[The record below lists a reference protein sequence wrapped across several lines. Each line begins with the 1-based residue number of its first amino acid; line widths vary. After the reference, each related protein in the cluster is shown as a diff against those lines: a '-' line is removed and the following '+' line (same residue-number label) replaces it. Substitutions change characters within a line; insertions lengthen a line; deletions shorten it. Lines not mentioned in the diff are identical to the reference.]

1 MKKVFLAVLDGYGT
15 ARNLYDS
22 AITPESSP
30 EIFRMQREYAS
41 SKVKTSGLAAGL
53 PEGQMG
59 NSEVG
64 HLNIGAGRIVYQ
76 DLTKISK
83 AVKDGDFFANEAFI
97 QAAEHTK
104 QRSSKLHIM
113 GLVSD
118 GGVHSSDIHYKALI
132 EAARRNGA
140 ENVFIHCF
148 TDGRDTPPKSAIN
161 YVRQLEEYINEL
173 GYGKIVSVC
182 GRYYA
187 MDRDSR
193 FERTRTAYE
202 ALAEGRAEIS
212 SSASEYIQKSYAE
225 GITDEFLK
233 PCLIADGVSDICTI
247 DSGDAV
253 IFFNFRPDRAR
264 QLSGA
269 LMEED
274 FSGFERVRKD
284 DLFFVSMTQYDETFS
299 FAAAAYPPKE
309 IENTLGEYLSSL
321 GMKQLRIAETEK
333 YAHVTY
339 FFNGGNETA
348 YAGEDRILIPSPK
361 VATYDLKPEM
371 SAPETAEELQRQLMR
386 SYYDLIVVN
395 FANCD
400 MVGHTGVMQAALKA
414 VKTVDSLVGM
424 LVETASENGYACIIT
439 ADHGNA
445 EQMLLDGEVF
455 TAHTTNDVPFIVIDD
470 RIKEAK
476 DGSLCDIAP
485 TVLEIM
491 GIEKP
496 PQMTGGPLVTI
507 RTDIQQD

>member
-15 ARNLYDS
+15 ARNLNDS

-30 EIFRMQREYAS
+30 NIFRMQSEYAC
-41 SKVKTSGLAAGL
+41 SKIKTSGLEVGL

-83 AVKDGDFFANEAFI
+83 AVEDGDFFENEAFVH
-97 QAAEHTK
+97 AAEHTG
-104 QRSSKLHIM
+104 QRGSKLHIM

-132 EAARRNGA
+132 ESARRCGA

-148 TDGRDTPPKSAIN
+148 TDGRDTPPKSALN
-161 YVRQLEEYINEL
+161 YVQQLEEYINEL
-173 GYGKIVSVC
+173 GFGRIVSVC

-202 ALAEGRAEIS
+202 AIAEGKAEIF
-212 SSASEYIQKSYAE
+212 SSASEYIKKSYSE

-233 PCLIADGVSDICTI
+233 PCLIASAGSDICTI

-264 QLSGA
+264 QLSRA
-269 LMEED
+269 LMEEG
-274 FSGFERVRKD
+274 FSGFERKRKD
-284 DLFFVSMTQYDETFS
+284 DLFFVTMTQYDETFT
-299 FAAAAYPPKE
+299 FAEAAYPPKE

-321 GMKQLRIAETEK
+321 GKKQLRIAETEK

-339 FFNGGNETA
+339 FFNGGSEVP
-348 YAGEDRILIPSPK
+348 YEGEDRILIPSPK

-371 SAPETAEELQRQLMR
+371 SAPETAQELQKQLR
-386 SYYDLIVVN
+386 RAYYDLIVVN

-400 MVGHTGVMQAALKA
+400 MVGHTGIMQAAVKA
-414 VKTVDSLVGM
+414 VSTVDSLIGM
-424 LVETASENGYACIIT
+424 LVKTASENGYACIIT

-455 TAHTTNDVPFIVIDD
+455 TAHTLNDVPFIVADE
-470 RIKEAK
+470 RASQAE

-485 TVLEIM
+485 TVLELM
-491 GIEKP
+491 GIKKP
-496 PQMTGGPLVTI
+496 PQMTGRPLVRI
-507 RTDIQQD
+507 AADEE